1 MHHRHLGPGQTPAR
15 LAPALL
21 GLVLLLAL
29 LSGCGVTSTVTSYI
43 DSKDTGLRK
52 RVAVAPFTS
61 GVPSMKERATALQMA
76 ISQHLVKMG
85 GVVVGD
91 FIPVQ
96 DEMKKLPPAI
106 ANPEDRAIEAGR
118 RLGVNAMLA
127 GNITDLS
134 VQRALKGIYGMRE
147 NRPFLSLEVELRL
160 VDVTTGI
167 VMGQEAFKR
176 QERLDDT
183 VAEAIEGGAQPDDKL
198 VNKLLA
204 EITQET
210 TAWVGKRVASLPW
223 GGTVLEVEGNRV
235 LVSVGRDTGL
245 PTGSVLT
252 VYALGE
258 RIKAGTGQ
266 QLALPGPRV
275 GRVKLT
281 ELGARSS
288 WAEIVER
295 AADDK
300 KAKEAKEAEA
310 KKAKEAR
317 EAAEKKAK
325 EGKEAEGKKEAPAK
339 EVQAVKETMEEK
351 PPELTFEVG
360 QWVRTH

>member
-1 MHHRHLGPGQTPAR
+1 MHPRHLGPGQSPAR

-29 LSGCGVTSTVTSYI
+29 LSGCGVTSAVTGYI

-52 RVAVAPFTS
+52 RVSVAPFTS
-61 GVPSMKERATALQMA
+61 GVPSMKERAVALQQA
-76 ISQHLVKMG
+76 IGQHLVKMG

-91 FIPVQ
+91 FTAVQ
-96 DEMKKLPPAI
+96 EEMKKLPPAI
-106 ANPEDRAIEAGR
+106 ANPEDRAMEAGR
-118 RLGVNAMLA
+118 RLGINALLA
-127 GNITDLS
+127 GNVTDLS

-176 QERLDDT
+176 QERVDDT
-183 VAEAIEGGAQPDDKL
+183 VAEAIEGGAAPDEKL
-198 VNKLLA
+198 VSKLLA

-210 TAWVGKRVASLPW
+210 TSWVGKRVASLPW

-245 PTGSVLT
+245 PPGSILT

-275 GRVKLT
+275 GRIKLS

-295 AADDK
+295 ASDEKKAKEAKEAAAK

-310 KKAKEAR
+310 KKAEEA
-317 EAAEKKAK
+317 KG
-325 EGKEAEGKKEAPAK
+325 GKPPETK
-339 EVQAVKETMEEK
+339 EVKAVKETMEEK
-351 PPELTFEVG
+351 PQELTFEVG